1 MWVCRWMDERMD
13 KCVGNDQMKKRRH
26 EILCSCVFASV
37 NICHR
42 CFCMCG
48 NMFTVGEKMFRFHCS
63 TRIEFDVKRV
73 SLSCKLRGAN
83 VITLITHCL
92 YRMQ

>member
-1 MWVCRWMDERMD
+1 MWVCRWMD

-42 CFCMCG
+42 RLCMCG
-48 NMFTVGEKMFRFHCS
+48 NVFTVGGKKCLGFTVERVLSLTSNEFHYH
-63 TRIEFDVKRV
+63 V
-73 SLSCKLRGAN
+73 SYAVRTS
-83 VITLITHCL
+83 
-92 YRMQ
+92 